1 MDNERKI
8 VSNKDPELLYGLEP
22 SIKGNVNHDK
32 PIGIAPY
39 KTDRKRLIYTHTGP
53 KIINS

>member
-53 KIINS
+53 KIINT